1 MKCGLRSQAVG
12 IKSRPSGDIEVIIQK
27 RSMVPQYEL
36 PGRDTLGWECLPGI
50 SATGFG
56 EADVAIGGSVEVR
69 TGGGL

>member
-36 PGRDTLGWECLPGI
+36 PGRDKLGWECLPRI

-56 EADVAIGGSVEVR
+56 EADVATDRSIEVR